1 MNDNT
6 LFTKQQLID
15 GEEFTFN
22 SEEDGLDIWHKKGG
36 PNWMN
41 PFQGMFNGEFF
52 SYKSF
57 GGLETKVLKLI
68 ETHNLKKLE
77 TQEE

>member
-1 MNDNT
+1 MNNQ

-22 SEEDGLDIWHKKGG
+22 NEENGLDIWHKAKG

-52 SYKSF
+52 SFKTF
-57 GGLETKVLKLI
+57 TGLEMKVLKLI
-68 ETHNLKKLE
+68 ETHNLKKPE
-77 TQEE
+77 NQEE